1 MNTNAIAR
9 KLINSG
15 IVSTVRSK
23 RIQKDRKRRPVEQRR
38 RNGQKPLDSNSHHN
52 PEPEPHFFPEDKQED
67 FHLGKEL
74 EEIFKK
80 IITFPHK
87 NQRADAKEQGKR
99 IDVVI

>member
-1 MNTNAIAR
+1 MNTSTIAR

-23 RIQKDRKRRPVEQRR
+23 RIQKDRKRRPVEQMR
-38 RNGQKPLDSNSHHN
+38 RNDQKPLDSNFHQN
-52 PEPEPHFFPEDKQED
+52 PEPEPHVFSEDKQEN
-67 FHLGKEL
+67 FHLRKEL
-74 EEIFKK
+74 EEIFEK
-80 IITFPHK
+80 IISFPHK